1 MNIKQISTAVKL
13 CTHNTK
19 QFKTSVV
26 TLNLITELDE
36 KAAEKALLINLLSR
50 TNMSY
55 PTLGEF
61 NRNLAGL
68 YGASITAK
76 VSKIGDAQ
84 VLSLVLQFVDNKFAL
99 GGEDIAE
106 KAINLLLDCLFK
118 PDITPEGF
126 KEENLAR
133 EKRLLKEKIDSEN
146 DDKIAF
152 ARKRLIEEMCCD
164 ERYSIHR
171 FGRKEDID
179 KATGKDIFEL
189 WKKLLMTS
197 MVQINVTGNFDEE
210 KIENIV
216 KERFDVLERKSES
229 ITEIKTEFLTESYGE
244 KTVTEKQSVQQ
255 GKLVLGFRAGMT
267 YDFDNYSAIFLMNS
281 IFGSGTFSKLFT
293 NVREKLSLCY
303 YCSSSLIRNKGII
316 IVQSGVETE
325 NTNKALDAILFEL
338 EEIKKGN
345 FTKEDVTNAKLSAA
359 DSLRSATDS
368 AYAIDSWFLSHC
380 ISGEFYTPE
389 EYIEKLQN
397 VSAEEIIIAANMITL
412 DTIYIL
418 EGEKEAE

>member
-1 MNIKQISTAVKL
+1 MNIKEISTAVKL
-13 CTHNTK
+13 CTFKTK

-26 TLNLITELDE
+26 TLNLITKLDE
-36 KAAEKALLINLLSR
+36 KAGEKALLINLLSR
-50 TNMSY
+50 TNMNY

-61 NRNLAGL
+61 NRNLASL
-68 YGASITAK
+68 YGASVTAK
-76 VSKIGDAQ
+76 VNKIGDAQ

-99 GGEDIAE
+99 ENEDIAE

-118 PDITPEGF
+118 PDITPKGF

-152 ARKRLIEEMCCD
+152 ARKRLIEEMCRD

-197 MVQINVTGNFDEE
+197 AVQINVTGNFEEE
-210 KIENIV
+210 KIENII
-216 KERFDVLERKSES
+216 KERFDVLERKSEN
-229 ITEIKTEFLTESYGE
+229 ITEIRTEFLTESYGE

-316 IVQSGVETE
+316 IVQSGIETE
-325 NTNKALDAILFEL
+325 NTKKALDAILFEL
-338 EEIKKGN
+338 EEMKKGN
-345 FTKEDVTNAKLSAA
+345 FTKEDINNAKLSAA

-368 AYAIDSWFLSHC
+368 AYAIDNWFLTHC

-389 EYIEKLQN
+389 EYIEMLQN

-412 DTIYIL
+412 DTVYIL
-418 EGEKEAE
+418 EGEKETE

>member
-13 CTHNTK
+13 CTYKTK

-36 KAAEKALLINLLSR
+36 KAGEKALLINLLSR
-50 TNMSY
+50 TNMNY
-55 PTLGEF
+55 PTLYEF
-61 NRNLAGL
+61 NRNLASL

-99 GGEDIAE
+99 EGEDIAE
-106 KAINLLLDCLFK
+106 KAINLLLDCLFR
-118 PDITPEGF
+118 PDITPKGF
-126 KEENLAR
+126 KEENLTR
-133 EKRLLKEKIDSEN
+133 EKRLLKERIDSEN

-164 ERYSIHR
+164 ERYHINR

-210 KIENIV
+210 KIENIITS
-216 KERFDVLERKSES
+216 RFEALERKAEN
-229 ITEIKTEFLTESYGE
+229 ITEIRTEFLTESYGE
-244 KTVTEKQSVQQ
+244 KTITEKQSVQQ

-303 YCSSSLIRNKGII
+303 YCSSTLIRNKGII

-325 NTNKALDAILFEL
+325 NTKKALDAILFEL
-338 EEIKKGN
+338 DEMKKGA
-345 FTKEDVTNAKLSAA
+345 FSEEDIKNAKLSAA

-368 AYAIDSWFLSHC
+368 AYAVDNWFLSHC

-389 EYIEKLQN
+389 EYIEMLEN
-397 VSAEEIIIAANMITL
+397 ISAEEIIIAANMITL
-412 DTIYIL
+412 DTVYIL